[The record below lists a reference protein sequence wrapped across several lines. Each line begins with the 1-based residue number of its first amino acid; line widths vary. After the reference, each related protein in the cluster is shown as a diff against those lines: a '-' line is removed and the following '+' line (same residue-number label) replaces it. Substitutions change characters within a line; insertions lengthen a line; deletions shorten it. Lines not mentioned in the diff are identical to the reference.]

1 MSRYSLKP
9 LPHRSDV
16 FEVAV
21 GWDSNLST
29 YFAIVFG
36 VPETASEPDV
46 LLWRGRTFG
55 EIHRVAELLDI
66 VLEYAE
72 LVGEL
77 RGRLDADRS
86 DAPNNKLKQP
96 VELNPLWMFRGNSTG
111 KSRRKPD
118 TRSSGRP
125 GFREPRL

>member
-21 GWDSNLST
+21 GWDASLGT

-36 VPETASEPDV
+36 APEIACEPDV

-55 EIHRVAELLDI
+55 EIDGVEELLDI
-66 VLEYAE
+66 VLEFAE
-72 LVGEL
+72 VVGEL
-77 RGRLDADRS
+77 RGRLDTDRS
-86 DAPNNKLKQP
+86 ASPNI
-96 VELNPLWMFRGNSTG
+96 
-111 KSRRKPD
+111 
-118 TRSSGRP
+118 
-125 GFREPRL
+125 

>member
-21 GWDSNLST
+21 GWDPSLST

-36 VPETASEPDV
+36 IPETACEPEV
-46 LLWRGRTFG
+46 LLWRGRTLG
-55 EIHRVAELLDI
+55 EIHGVAELLDI
-66 VLEYAE
+66 VREFAE

-77 RGRLDADRS
+77 RGRLEIDRNA
-86 DAPNNKLKQP
+86 APN
-96 VELNPLWMFRGNSTG
+96 S
-111 KSRRKPD
+111 
-118 TRSSGRP
+118 
-125 GFREPRL
+125 